1 MRSTVS
7 LRTATALVLL
17 AAMPALS
24 GCGSGTRTGTGT
36 RSGGARGPHSTAAGG
51 PRQRG
56 TTGFAAGR
64 RPAAAVAPAGTGLS
78 GLAPASLRRGALP
91 PAGTTQ
97 RVDAAGA
104 ELAVTLRQVLD
115 PLRASGAELPPH
127 MRAVGVIVQIRSS
140 GPRLY
145 DSSATGDISL
155 LSSAGVGMPVLA
167 TRGPCRTPLNDFDRY
182 ITAGEDRIGCVV
194 FAVADGAT
202 LDAVRFS
209 PHARRHGRLTWAP

>member
-1 MRSTVS
+1 MVT
-7 LRTATALVLL
+7 L
-17 AAMPALS
+17 AAAPALG
-24 GCGSGTRTGTGT
+24 GCGGVVGTGTGT
-36 RSGGARGPHSTAAGG
+36 R
-51 PRQRG
+51 
-56 TTGFAAGR
+56 
-64 RPAAAVAPAGTGLS
+64 AAAVSGPHDGSHPAAVVVPAGAGLS
-78 GLAPASLRRGALP
+78 GHAPVSLIRRALP
-91 PAGTTQ
+91 PPGTTQ

-115 PLRASGAELPPH
+115 PLHDSGAELPAH
-127 MRAVGVIVQIRSS
+127 TRAVGVIVQIRSS

-155 LSSAGVGMPVLA
+155 LSSAGVGIPVLA

-209 PHARRHGRLTWAP
+209 PHAHRHGRLTWAP